1 MRHNTFF
8 LLLVL
13 ATAAH
18 AQRNDGLD
26 SIATSGPPRGTVLST
41 SRPEDMFAEWLLLLR
56 NGNVISADEPS
67 IAWKAGQI
75 TVRGTLRSLTV
86 PASDIRAV
94 SMVPAQS
101 GFRNGF
107 AGTLFFSSMILFSPT
122 ATPGYYVGTIRNSSS
137 DINIPGMSFASVL
150 LAAGASVTAGVLAQL
165 SHPAM
170 NTVSLDGSEDE
181 AVWRLLLEDRSP
193 RWHLHGAA
201 SFITSSQTD
210 DWKAAHA
217 RWTFKPSQPA
227 QNSYYSYSNTPDM
240 TDVNLGRLIR
250 LGYSVTPAIEVGFG
264 YQADGVQRFYEEVSY
279 TRPGTPPQPIV
290 QQVWNEATSTHSF
303 AFCQYRIVHL
313 NRALALHAGAG
324 IGIASGKAQ
333 VNNYDSRATN
343 VALGDF
349 RGFGFVLFA
358 SIEYALD
365 RSMSLGLIGDFTSF
379 GTMTIPE
386 QRVQDY
392 DKRNYIVVPA
402 FDLSMRSAGIGL
414 QLGLHW

>member
-1 MRHNTFF
+1 MRHFPFF

-13 ATAAH
+13 TSTAC
-18 AQRNDGLD
+18 AQRSDGLD
-26 SIATSGPPRGTVLST
+26 SIATAASPRGSVLST

-67 IAWKAGQI
+67 ISWKDGQI
-75 TVRGTLRSLTV
+75 TVRGTLRSMTV
-86 PASDIRAV
+86 PAADIRAV
-94 SMVPAQS
+94 SMVPVQS

-107 AGTLFFSSMILFSPT
+107 AGTLLFSSMLLFSPS
-122 ATPGYYVGTIRNSSS
+122 ATPGYYVGTIRNSTN
-137 DINIPGMSFASVL
+137 DINIPGMSFASAL
-150 LAAGASVTAGVLAQL
+150 LAAGVSVTAGVLAQL

-201 SFITSSQTD
+201 SFVTSSQTD

-217 RWTFKPSQPA
+217 RWAFKPSQP
-227 QNSYYSYSNTPDM
+227 QQTYYYSSSNTPDM
-240 TDVNLGRLIR
+240 TNLNLGRMVR
-250 LGYSVTPAIEVGFG
+250 VGYSVTPAIEVGVG
-264 YQADGVQRFYEEVSY
+264 YQADGVQRFYEEVAY

-303 AFCQYRIVHL
+303 AFCQYRIVNL
-313 NRALALHAGAG
+313 NRAVALHAGAG
-324 IGIASGKAQ
+324 AGIASGKIQ

-343 VALGDF
+343 LALGDY
-349 RGFGFVLFA
+349 RSLGYVLFA

-365 RSMSLGLIGDFTSF
+365 RTMSLGLIGDFTSF
-379 GTMTIPE
+379 GTMNIPE
-386 QRVQDY
+386 QHIQDY
-392 DKRNYIVVPA
+392 DKRTYIIVPA
-402 FDLSMRSAGIGL
+402 FDLHMHSAGVGL

>member
-1 MRHNTFF
+1 MRHIPFF
-8 LLLVL
+8 LLLAL
-13 ATAAH
+13 ATTAH
-18 AQRNDGLD
+18 AQRLDAND
-26 SIATSGPPRGTVLST
+26 STAAASTRGTVLST

-67 IAWKAGQI
+67 IAWKDGQI
-75 TVRGTLRSLTV
+75 AVRGTLRSLTV

-122 ATPGYYVGTIRNSSS
+122 ATPGYYVGTIRSSS
-137 DINIPGMSFASVL
+137 DNINIPGMSFASVL

-165 SHPAM
+165 SQPAM

-201 SFITSSQTD
+201 SFITSSQTE
-210 DWKAAHA
+210 DWKAAHT
-217 RWTFKPSQPA
+217 RWAFKPSQPA
-227 QNSYYSYSNTPDM
+227 QNSYYSYSSTPDM
-240 TDVNLGRLIR
+240 TNLNLGRMIR
-250 LGYSVTPAIEVGFG
+250 VGYSVTPAIEVGVG

-303 AFCQYRIVHL
+303 AFCQYRIVNL
-313 NRALALHAGAG
+313 NRAIAFHAGAG
-324 IGIASGKAQ
+324 IGIASGKLQ

-343 VALGDF
+343 VALGDY
-349 RGFGFVLFA
+349 RSLGFVLFA
-358 SIEYALD
+358 SIDYALD
-365 RSMSLGLIGDFTSF
+365 RSMSLGLIGDFSSF
-379 GTMTIPE
+379 GVMPIPE
-386 QRVQDY
+386 QRIQDY
-392 DKRNYIVVPA
+392 DRRVYIVVPS
-402 FDLSMRSAGIGL
+402 FDLNMRNAGIGL